1 MRHSWLYGC
10 LDDVGGA
17 RDNRGRYETSGGA
30 RPNGVAT
37 LGRAPNVSDM
47 ESTSPVEPAGKAG
60 AVSAGA
66 STTGVAWA
74 RQNTQSC
81 PTGTFVWECGR
92 TAPIPTAT
100 NAARRPTRRT
110 FCHPAGFMGGSF
122 YDQPHTHVKFE
133 SHRFDPRSG
142 TRFRVRRSC
151 FPSVCSSPYT
161 HTARATTRA

>member
-100 NAARRPTRRT
+100 NAARGATRRT
-110 FCHPAGFMGGSF
+110 FCHPEGFMGGSF
-122 YDQPHTHVKFE
+122 SHPFLEKAVQKFLRGAE
-133 SHRFDPRSG
+133 
-142 TRFRVRRSC
+142 RRSM
-151 FPSVCSSPYT
+151 
-161 HTARATTRA
+161 HLGELLLELKGL